1 MGRWLDL
8 MKRTIKKVLNCLMVL
23 LLALSVFAR
32 NATIV
37 SAADSTKG
45 IEITVD
51 RTELDN
57 AIQAAKNAGVPVQ
70 KDQDVDNGV
79 AQSKMEVDANIA
91 AIKADYAAQIAAINA
106 ESKRSRIV
114 ISWKQNIKPNLQYI
128 MQNLQSTTMIWK
140 STTKKYW
147 PIIRK

>member
-1 MGRWLDL
+1 

-57 AIQAAKNAGVPVQ
+57 AIQAAKMLVYLF
-70 KDQDVDNGV
+70 KKIRM
-79 AQSKMEVDANIA
+79 STME
-91 AIKADYAAQIAAINA
+91 
-106 ESKRSRIV
+106 
-114 ISWKQNIKPNLQYI
+114 
-128 MQNLQSTTMIWK
+128 
-140 STTKKYW
+140 
-147 PIIRK
+147 

>member
-1 MGRWLDL
+1 
-8 MKRTIKKVLNCLMVL
+8 MVL

-57 AIQAAKNAGVPVQ
+57 AIQAAKMLVYLF
-70 KDQDVDNGV
+70 KKIRM
-79 AQSKMEVDANIA
+79 STME
-91 AIKADYAAQIAAINA
+91 
-106 ESKRSRIV
+106 
-114 ISWKQNIKPNLQYI
+114 
-128 MQNLQSTTMIWK
+128 
-140 STTKKYW
+140 
-147 PIIRK
+147 

>member
-57 AIQAAKNAGVPVQ
+57 AIQAAKMLVYLF
-70 KDQDVDNGV
+70 KKIRM
-79 AQSKMEVDANIA
+79 STME
-91 AIKADYAAQIAAINA
+91 
-106 ESKRSRIV
+106 
-114 ISWKQNIKPNLQYI
+114 
-128 MQNLQSTTMIWK
+128 
-140 STTKKYW
+140 
-147 PIIRK
+147 